1 MNFPSLGLKLTMHAM
16 MGSGPAVRPGT
27 APPGGAKACFVERRR
42 WPFAPSCGGWR
53 EAWPWRGGDGGTAAG
68 IYTLCAP
75 SHPDGSVLG
84 AYKITAGTRVV
95 LPLSPLLQSSLLYHN
110 KKERR
115 VKPRLERH
123 CNVKQGADRAD
134 NCTGAIFW
142 SRHDRLPRVWITN
155 CTNCTVA
162 LQAIVWRKVWIIMCG
177 DSHTSTPLSSSTP
190 PHTPPHP
197 LHTYPSLF
205 VFTLPHDTLCCKIT
219 VPP

>member
-1 MNFPSLGLKLTMHAM
+1 MNFPSLGLKLTLHAM
-16 MGSGPAVRPGT
+16 MGSGPAGRPST
-27 APPGGAKACFVERRR
+27 APPGGTRAFFVERRR
-42 WPFAPSCGGWR
+42 WPFAPSCRGWR
-53 EAWPWRGGDGGTAAG
+53 EAWPSMVGRRRWNSRWPTH
-68 IYTLCAP
+68 TLCPIP
-75 SHPDGSVLG
+75 SGWVGLRGLQNHGGHPGG
-84 AYKITAGTRVV
+84 AS
-95 LPLSPLLQSSLLYHN
+95 SPLLQSSLLYHN

-197 LHTYPSLF
+197 LHTYPSPF